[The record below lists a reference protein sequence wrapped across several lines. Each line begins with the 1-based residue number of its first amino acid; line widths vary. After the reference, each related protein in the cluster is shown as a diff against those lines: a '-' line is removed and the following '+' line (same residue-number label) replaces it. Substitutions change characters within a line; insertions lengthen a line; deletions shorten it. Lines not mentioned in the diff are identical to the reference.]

1 MRMRERSIK
10 GSVKPARRSRRQNDH
25 LHMRSVADLGRLFD
39 DLYSQLD
46 LQLTRMAQL
55 QLEFDALRSKI
66 RRL

>member
-1 MRMRERSIK
+1 MRERSTK
-10 GSVKPARRSRRQNDH
+10 GSVKPERKSRRQNNH
-25 LHMRSVADLGRLFD
+25 LRMRSVADLGRMFD

>member
-1 MRMRERSIK
+1 
-10 GSVKPARRSRRQNDH
+10 
-25 LHMRSVADLGRLFD
+25 MRSVADLGRMFD

>member
-1 MRMRERSIK
+1 MRDRSTK
-10 GSVKPARRSRRQNDH
+10 GPVTLARKSQRQNGH
-25 LHMRSVADLGRLFD
+25 QRIRSVADLGRMFD

-55 QLEFDALRSKI
+55 QLQFDALRSKI

>member
-1 MRMRERSIK
+1 MRERSTK
-10 GSVKPARRSRRQNDH
+10 GSVKPPRQSRRQNNH
-25 LHMRSVADLGRLFD
+25 LRMRSVADLGRVFD

>member
-1 MRMRERSIK
+1 MRERSIK
-10 GSVKPARRSRRQNDH
+10 GSVKPARKSRGQNNH
-25 LHMRSVADLGRLFD
+25 LRMRSLADLGRMFD